1 MIGLSKNKFY
11 IESDAHV
18 LVAGATGTGK
28 SYLAEEYLRGYKN
41 VVKLDTKL
49 EVDERRK
56 NDLSPWRGLKE
67 GKDFEVCRT
76 FEEVTQSNYNKI
88 IYAPVFEEHTEES
101 FDDFFNWIYARQN
114 TILWIDE
121 LMSIGTVHKYPRGL
135 HRLMIMGRSKGIGV
149 WSCTQRPSGIPSIVP
164 ANSKYFFI
172 FNLYLPQD
180 RRKVV
185 ETTGFDELNQIPE
198 GHNFWFCKMGAE
210 KPVLAVLG

>member
-1 MIGLSKNKFY
+1 MKKSKTF

-28 SYLAEEYLRGYKN
+28 SYLAEEYLKGYKN
-41 VVKLDTKL
+41 VIKLDTKL

-56 NDLSPWRGLKE
+56 NGDSPWRGLKE
-67 GKDFEVCRT
+67 GKDFAVCRT
-76 FEEVTQSNYNKI
+76 FEEVTECELDKI
-88 IYAPVFEEHTEES
+88 IYAPVFEEHNEDS
-101 FDDFFNWIYARQN
+101 FNQFFDFIYLRQN

-121 LMSIGTVHKYPRGL
+121 LMSIGTVHKYPKSL

-164 ANSKYFFI
+164 ANCKYFFI

-180 RRKVV
+180 RKKMV
-185 ETTGFDELNQIPE
+185 ETTGFQELEKLPE
-198 GHNFWFCKMGAE
+198 GHNFWYCKMGD
-210 KPVLAVLG
+210 KQPVLAVLA